1 MKPITKAEAKKK
13 FREKFEYK
21 TELGLDQPP
30 TSMLLDNFESFIDE
44 IYDSLKELKMEEI
57 PVRECQCYEPENCGC
72 MEEGDKDVNETVKEI
87 NLKIDNLCLNTKP

>member
-44 IYDSLKELKMEEI
+44 IYDSLKELKMEERN
-57 PVRECQCYEPENCGC
+57 PDPYFCGKNSY
-72 MEEGDKDVNETVKEI
+72 GFNQAVKEI
-87 NLKIDNLCLNTKP
+87 NLKIDNLCLNTKQ